1 MLYLLPLQRWQK
13 RLLMIIF
20 DLALLPAIVWASF
33 ALRLG
38 TWNPL
43 LNDGRW
49 MLILAPLITIPI
61 FVRLGL
67 YHAVIRFIGGQQAVM
82 AVLKGITLSTL
93 ILATIAILATWQGI
107 PRSIFPIYWGT
118 AFLFIGGSRYFV
130 RLLYARQFYR
140 YQKKQV
146 VKHVL
151 IYGAGESGIQLAN
164 ALSRSQD
171 YRAVAYLDDNP
182 TLKKAIIQGL
192 QVYHPNSIGK
202 LIENFAVEQVF
213 LAMPSISKA
222 RKSEIL
228 KALEP
233 FPVHVLTVPGISEL
247 ISGEY
252 QIDELREIS
261 IDELLGRD
269 PVSPDQE
276 LLSICIQEQAVLVTG
291 AGGSIGSE
299 LCRQILRQN
308 PKRLVLFEASE
319 YALYQIENDLQQQ
332 VQREKLVIHLE
343 NIIPVLG
350 SVQDQGRL
358 REIFQEHQIDTV
370 YHAAAYKHVP
380 LVEHNPLQ
388 GILNNTFGTLQA
400 ALAAKL
406 TGVRHFVLISTDK
419 AVRPTN
425 VMGASKRM
433 AELVLQ
439 GIALEPSKTIFS
451 MVRFG
456 NVLGSSGSVV
466 PLFRSQIQQG
476 GPVTVTHP
484 DIIRYFMTIPEAAQL
499 VIQAGAMAKGGEV
512 FLLDMGEPV
521 KITNLA
527 KRMIHLSGLSIRDE
541 TNPEGDI
548 EIRFSG
554 LRPGEKLYEEL
565 LIDSQADKTSHPK
578 IYQAHEDCLDW
589 TKLTSILDQLE
600 AACEQR
606 DTEMVQ
612 DILETIVQGYKGQVK
627 VAKLSAHSLN
637 MISYTGNISRFP
649 SRLN

>member
-1 MLYLLPLQRWQK
+1 MPYILRLQRWQK
-13 RLLMIIF
+13 RLLMMLF
-20 DLALLPAIVWASF
+20 DFALLPVIVWASF

-38 TWNPL
+38 TWNPP
-43 LNDGRW
+43 LNDGIW
-49 MLILAPLITIPI
+49 MLLIAPLITVPI
-61 FVRLGL
+61 FIRLGL
-67 YHAVIRFIGGQQAVM
+67 YRAVVRFIGGQQAVM
-82 AVLKGITLSTL
+82 AVLKGVTLSTL
-93 ILATIAILATWQGI
+93 IMATIAILATWKGI

-130 RLLYARQFYR
+130 RLLYARHFHRQ
-140 YQKKQV
+140 QKKQII
-146 VKHVL
+146 KHIL

-164 ALSRSQD
+164 ALSRNQD

-192 QVYHPNSIGK
+192 QVYSPSALEK
-202 LIENFAVEQVF
+202 LIEDFDIQQVF

-228 KALEP
+228 KTLEP
-233 FPVHVLTVPGISEL
+233 FPVHVLTVPSMSEL
-247 ISGEY
+247 ISGEQ
-252 QIDELREIS
+252 QIDALREIG

-276 LLSICIQEQAVLVTG
+276 LLSICIRERAVLVTG

-299 LCRQILRQN
+299 LCRQILRQD
-308 PKRLVLFEASE
+308 PSCLVLFETSE
-319 YALYQIENDLQQQ
+319 YALYQIEQKLHQQ
-332 VQREKLVIHLE
+332 VQREKLPLATTQ
-343 NIIPVLG
+343 IIPVLG

-358 REIFQEHQIDTV
+358 RETFQEHNIDTV

-466 PLFRSQIQQG
+466 PLFRGQIQRG

-521 KITNLA
+521 KITDLA
-527 KRMIHLSGLSIRDE
+527 RRMVHLSGLTIRDE
-541 TNPEGDI
+541 LHPEGDI
-548 EIRFSG
+548 EIQFSG

-578 IYQAHEDCLDW
+578 IYHAHEDCLDW
-589 TKLTSILDQLE
+589 LELTSILDQLE
-600 AACEQR
+600 TACEQR
-606 DTEMVQ
+606 DTETVQ

-627 VAKLSAHSLN
+627 TAKLPAPFVAKS
-637 MISYTGNISRFP
+637 TGNVSLFP
-649 SRLN
+649 SRSH

>member
-1 MLYLLPLQRWQK
+1 MTTTLLSLQRWQK
-13 RLLMIIF
+13 RLLMMLF
-20 DLALLPAIVWASF
+20 DFALIPTTVWVSF

-38 TWNPL
+38 TWNPP
-43 LNDGRW
+43 LNDGIW
-49 MLILAPLITIPI
+49 MAFIAPLITIPI
-61 FVRLGL
+61 FARLGL
-67 YHAVIRFIGGQQAVM
+67 YRAVIRFIGGQQAVM

-93 ILATIAILATWQGI
+93 ILALFAILIKWEGI

-130 RLLYARQFYR
+130 RLLYVRHFYR
-140 YQKKQV
+140 SQKKHV
-146 VKHVL
+146 V

-164 ALSRSQD
+164 ALFRHHD
-171 YRAVAYLDDNP
+171 YRPVAYLDDNP

-192 QVYHPNSIGK
+192 QVYSPNVLPK
-202 LIENFAVEQVF
+202 LIDDFSVEHVF

-228 KALEP
+228 QTLEP
-233 FPVHVLTVPGISEL
+233 LPIHVLTIPSMSEL
-247 ISGEY
+247 ISGEHR
-252 QIDELREIS
+252 IDELREIG

-269 PVSPDQE
+269 PVTPDQE
-276 LLSICIQEQAVLVTG
+276 LLSICLYNKAVLVTG

-299 LCRQILRQN
+299 LCRQILRQH
-308 PKRLVLFEASE
+308 PKKLVLFESSE
-319 YALYQIENDLQQQ
+319 YALYQIEQELCEQANHEQLSIDNEQ
-332 VQREKLVIHLE
+332 
-343 NIIPVLG
+343 IIPVLG
-350 SVQDQGRL
+350 SVQDQGRMEEVL
-358 REIFQEHQIDTV
+358 REHEIVTL

-388 GILNNTFGTLQA
+388 GIRNNTFGTMYS
-400 ALAAKL
+400 ALAAQAA
-406 TGVRHFVLISTDK
+406 GVRHFVLISTDK

-439 GIALEPSKTIFS
+439 GLAGQPGKTIFS

-466 PLFRSQIQQG
+466 PLFRSQIHKG
-476 GPVTVTHP
+476 GPLTVTHP

-521 KITNLA
+521 KIIDLA
-527 KRMIHLSGLSIRDE
+527 RRMIHLSGLTVRDSAHP
-541 TNPEGDI
+541 NGDM
-548 EIRFSG
+548 EIQFTG

-578 IYQAHEDCLDW
+578 IYHAHEDCLDW
-589 TKLTSILDQLE
+589 PELTSMLDRLE

-606 DTEMVQ
+606 DTTMIQ
-612 DILETIVQGYKGQVK
+612 DILETVVQGYKGQVK
-627 VAKLSAHSLN
+627 SA
-637 MISYTGNISRFP
+637 NISARPTFKAIGNNVAFLP
-649 SRLN
+649 PRLS